1 MRHLLACIAAV
12 ALVACG
18 SGTPSSTAPA
28 PSKGPAESADR
39 VRLQLNWVPE
49 PEFGGIYAAEREG
62 YFRDEGLEV
71 ELLKGG
77 PGVAAPQLAAS
88 GQVEFAVVGG
98 DQVLT
103 LRDAKGELV
112 AIFASFQ
119 SDPMGIMVHE
129 GSPYRTIEELWRSDA
144 TIACETNL
152 PFVAMLNR
160 RFGGENLK
168 FVAHGGSVAQFAAN
182 PALAQQCFVFA
193 EPVTL
198 EMQKVPTR
206 VFTSSTS
213 GYDPYNVV
221 VAAGADLVRDRPEL
235 VAKMARALSRGWR
248 SYIDNP
254 GPTNE
259 RMAALNPSMSKEAM
273 DLAAAKQA
281 SLLQSADTERLGLGA
296 MTKER
301 WGAIAGQLR
310 DLGKLKS
317 EFDPATVFRWTPIE
331 TPAGGSSPR

>member
-1 MRHLLACIAAV
+1 M
-12 ALVACG
+12 
-18 SGTPSSTAPA
+18 
-28 PSKGPAESADR
+28 
-39 VRLQLNWVPE
+39 RLQLNWVPE

-62 YFRDEGLEV
+62 FFKDEGLEV

-77 PGVAAPQLAAS
+77 PGIAAPQLAAS
-88 GQVEFAVVGG
+88 GQVDFAVVGG

-112 AIFASFQ
+112 AVFASFQ

-129 GSPYRTIEELWRSDA
+129 ASPYKTIEELWKSDA
-144 TIACETNL
+144 TVACETNL

-160 RFGGENLK
+160 RFGGERLK

-198 EMQKVPTR
+198 ELQKIPTR

-221 VAAGADLVRDRPEL
+221 VAARAELVRDKPEL
-235 VAKMARALSRGWR
+235 VDKLARALSRGWK
-248 SYIDNP
+248 SYLANP

-259 RMAALNPSMSKEAM
+259 RMAALNPSMTKEAM

-281 SLLQSADTERLGLGA
+281 ALLQSADTERLGLGA
-296 MTKER
+296 MTAER
-301 WGAIAGQLR
+301 WGAIAAQLR
-310 DLGKLKS
+310 ELGKLKA
-317 EFDPATVFRWTPIE
+317 EPDPATVFRWTPVAPVTDGRS
-331 TPAGGSSPR
+331 TPR